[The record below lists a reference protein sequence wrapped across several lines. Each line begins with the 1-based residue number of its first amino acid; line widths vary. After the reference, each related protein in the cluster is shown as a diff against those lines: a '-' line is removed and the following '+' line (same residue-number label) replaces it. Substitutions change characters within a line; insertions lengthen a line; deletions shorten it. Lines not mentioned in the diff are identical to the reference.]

1 MIVNSIFKLITKAKS
16 ADTLFDLN
24 VMRSF
29 MIQGLNIILCAFI
42 DYIRA

>member
-1 MIVNSIFKLITKAKS
+1 MIVNTIFKLITKGKS

-29 MIQGLNIILCAFI
+29 VIQGLNITLCALI
-42 DYIRA
+42 DYIRV